1 MSEIPRTVFTAK
13 VWRDPLTGKVYK
25 ASAPGVFEA
34 QVITPEDIEAIEAV
48 TVLDEV
54 LGLAR
59 QVGDPA

>member
-1 MSEIPRTVFTAK
+1 MAELPRTVFTAR
-13 VWRDPLTGKVYK
+13 VWRDPLTNRVYK
-25 ASAPGVFEA
+25 ASTPGVFEA

-59 QVGDPA
+59 

>member
-1 MSEIPRTVFTAK
+1 MSELPKTVYTAR
-13 VWRDPLTGKVYK
+13 VWRDPITGKDYK
-25 ASAPGVFEA
+25 ASVPGVFEA

-59 QVGDPA
+59 

>member
-1 MSEIPRTVFTAK
+1 MDKMPKTVCTAR
-13 VWRDPLTGKVYK
+13 VWRDPVTRKDYI

-59 QVGDPA
+59 